1 MSYVNSTIVSKINTE
16 FAKGKKLA
24 DQARAKQDAAI
35 QMHVD
40 AMRVAMGK
48 TPMATF
54 LKGNAAKN
62 DARREVKELFESL
75 ATADHISAA
84 SARIYAGSYWVAF
97 EQNVP
102 FQRDLFKGKAKPA
115 SDKGDD
121 KKAGEVKSTTR
132 EALDKTLSKAIE
144 QARLLGLT
152 EFAAEM
158 LDLCIESL
166 DGFTEAE

>member
-1 MSYVNSTIVSKINTE
+1 MTYVNQSIVSKVTKA
-16 FAKGKKLA
+16 FAGEAKALSK
-24 DQARAKQDAAI
+24 ARAEQDKAI
-35 QMHVD
+35 QAHID
-40 AMRVAMGK
+40 AMRIAMGK
-48 TPMATF
+48 TPMAAF

-62 DARREVKELFESL
+62 EARGEVKAMFDSL
-75 ATADHISAA
+75 VTAEYIGA
-84 SARIYAGSYWVAF
+84 SAGRNYQTSYWMAF

-102 FQRDLFKGKAKPA
+102 FQRDLFTSKPKAESKA
-115 SDKGDD
+115 SD

-132 EALDKTLSKAIE
+132 EALDKTLSKAIA